1 MKKNLQYI
9 LVFLVLVIAIA
20 GYYGY
25 SEYNRPHKDTKALT
39 VQEKMAATALI
50 AAYENDENTAN
61 TKYLNKVIQVTGA
74 IISAEADKDG
84 VITVYIGDGASMA
97 SVSCALE
104 KNKNYNAETFK
115 KGNAVTITGL
125 CNGYLT
131 DVIMNRC
138 IVN

>member
-25 SEYNRPHKDTKALT
+25 SEYNRPHKDTKGLT

-84 VITVYIGDGASMA
+84 VITVYLGDGASMA

-104 KNKNYNAETFK
+104 KNKNYTVETFK
-115 KGNAVTITGL
+115 KGNNVVITGL

>member
-1 MKKNLQYI
+1 MKKNLQYLLI
-9 LVFLVLVIAIA
+9 FLVLVIAIA

-25 SEYNRPHKDTKALT
+25 SEYNRRHKDTEALT

-84 VITVYIGDGASMA
+84 VITVYLGDGASMA

-104 KNKNYNAETFK
+104 KNKNYSVETFK
-115 KGNAVTITGL
+115 KGNNVVITGL

-138 IVN
+138 VVN

>member
-1 MKKNLQYI
+1 MKKNLPYL
-9 LVFLVLVIAIA
+9 LVFLVLVIAIV

-25 SEYNRPHKDTKALT
+25 SEYNRPHKDTEALQ
-39 VQEKMAATALI
+39 VQEKIEATAII
-50 AAYENDENTAN
+50 AAFENDETAAN

-74 IISAEADKDG
+74 VISAEADKDG
-84 VITVYIGDGASMA
+84 VITVYLSDGVSMA

-104 KNKNYNAETFK
+104 KNKNYTLETFK
-115 KGNAVTITGL
+115 KGNTVVITGL

>member
-1 MKKNLQYI
+1 MKKNLKYI
-9 LVFLVLVIAIA
+9 LVFLVLVVAIV

-25 SEYNRPHKDTKALT
+25 SEYNRPHKDTEALK
-39 VQEKMAATALI
+39 VQEKLDATALI
-50 AAYENDENTAN
+50 AAFENDETASN
-61 TKYLNKVIQVTGA
+61 TKYLNKVIQVKGT
-74 IISAEADKDG
+74 IISAETDKDG
-84 VITVYIGDGASMA
+84 VITIYLGDGASIA

-104 KNKNYNAETFK
+104 KNKNYTLETFK
-115 KGNAVTITGL
+115 KGNSVTITGL

>member
-50 AAYENDENTAN
+50 AAYENDENAAN

-104 KNKNYNAETFK
+104 KNKNYNVETFR